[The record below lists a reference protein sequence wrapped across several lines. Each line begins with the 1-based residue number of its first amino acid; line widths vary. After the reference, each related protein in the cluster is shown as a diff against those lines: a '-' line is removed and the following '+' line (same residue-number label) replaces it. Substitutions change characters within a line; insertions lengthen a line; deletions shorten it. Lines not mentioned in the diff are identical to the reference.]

1 MRRISTKVTSMD
13 VVCNFDFEI
22 ELGKIQSCLYSFVRS
37 IIYNYEDAKDVLQD
51 TNLILC
57 EKQNLFDPNKAELKT
72 WAFKIA
78 RYQVMG
84 FLTKKKRNKIYF
96 DSELIQDIMDES
108 ITYKPHKHEKEA
120 LDISYQN
127 LPEHMKEIANLRFK
141 KNYSMK
147 KISKT
152 LNKPIGSISA
162 TLFRIREN
170 LLKSTKAKISYYEV
184 YGEFKNE

>member
-1 MRRISTKVTSMD
+1 MKDKTYKGPPFF
-13 VVCNFDFEI
+13 FDL
-22 ELGKIQSCLYSFVRS
+22 ELAKIQNSLLSFILS
-37 IIYNYEDAKDVLQD
+37 IIHNYEDAKDVLQE

-57 EKQNLFDPNKAELKT
+57 EKQDLFDPNKAELKT

-84 FLTKKKRNKIYF
+84 FLTKKKRNKIFF

-108 ITYKPHKHEKEA
+108 ITYEPHKHEKEA

-152 LNKPIGSISA
+152 LNKPIGSITA
-162 TLFRIREN
+162 TLFRIRQN
-170 LLKSTKAKISYYEV
+170 LLKSTKTKINYYEV